1 MCPGCNVHETT
12 DRNLVDMGARTEL
25 RDVETCQR
33 YGVQRDL
40 SEARSSSFRIV
51 QVLACVQRDIVTPFH
66 RRAKHSPMLSERCV
80 QRLLEVSCVEFW

>member
-1 MCPGCNVHETT
+1 MCPGCNMHETT

-51 QVLACVQRDIVTPFH
+51 QVLACVQRDFVTLFP
-66 RRAKHSPMLSERCV
+66 RGAKHGPGLSGRCV
-80 QRLLEVSCVEFW
+80 QSVFEASCVEFW